1 MSLRNSTKQTR
12 HKKFAPDSDPVNNF
26 KPRPNPIISG
36 IKWLVLIFLFGIL
49 AWIVTKITLGIPAF
63 STLPTVYE
71 VGNGVALFDRFN
83 HHITTVY
90 ADRDSIPIPLSKMSS
105 HMRHAAIAA
114 EDHRFYEHHG
124 VDPWGVTR
132 AILTNVKAGHMR
144 QGGSTITQQLVRN
157 LYLDPQ
163 DRSAK
168 RKIMEALLSV
178 DVELNNSKNRILETY
193 LNDIYFGRGVYGIE
207 RAAGTYFNKHAGA
220 LDVGESAFLA
230 GLIRAPSRMSDPK
243 YLDDALDRQH
253 QVLDAM
259 AEEGFISQEQAD
271 SIKAKKLVFR
281 KGQAPTQPY
290 PYYANY
296 VVQLLKN
303 QFSETQLWGSGLRV
317 YTNLDPEAQ
326 NAAENQLNKGIE
338 TAPNGI
344 SQGALVTINV
354 KDGGVLALVGG
365 VGDYRLHQFNRATN
379 PHTAGSAFKPFVY
392 LAGIMNDA
400 LKPDTVLEDLPLTI
414 DVGFGQKYSPKNFD
428 GRYLGRITVR
438 TALMLSRNLCS
449 IRIARAV
456 GPQKIIDTARA
467 AGITS
472 PLNND
477 LPLALG
483 ASAVSPLE
491 LANAY
496 ATLARKGVFMP
507 WQMIRQIDDNQGH
520 KLQEATPQAKS
531 VFPSEP
537 VLQLV
542 DILQDVV
549 NKGTGTLARLP
560 KIAVAG
566 KTGTADKARDIWF
579 VGFTPDVVTAVW
591 GGNDDYSEVKG
602 NVTGG
607 TVMAKIW
614 HDYMTDFYKT
624 HEPPTVAFDEP
635 AVPFAKKITRINPS
649 VLKQIEDTEA
659 GLNPDES
666 KAPAEGEQ
674 SAGGET
680 NGADNPNATNSGE
693 AGTLQKIPDAPP
705 PPEDPN
711 HPASTGADSQLHAE
725 TPHEAETHKEEL
737 PAKAP
742 EIQQEP
748 PRAPEIHQPAPEPA
762 PSVHAES
769 PQPAPV
775 GGN

>member
-1 MSLRNSTKQTR
+1 MVWLLIL
-12 HKKFAPDSDPVNNF
+12 FL
-26 KPRPNPIISG
+26 IG
-36 IKWLVLIFLFGIL
+36 IV
-49 AWIVTKITLGIPAF
+49 AWMGTKIALGVPAY

-105 HMRHAAIAA
+105 HIRHAAIAA

-124 VDPWGVTR
+124 VDPWGITR

-157 LYLDPQ
+157 VYLDPQ

-168 RKIMEALLSV
+168 RKIMEALLSI
-178 DVELNNSKNRILETY
+178 DVELSNSKNRILETY

-207 RAAGTYFNKHAGA
+207 RAAGTFFNKHASA

-230 GLIRAPSRMSDPK
+230 GLIRAPSKMSDPK
-243 YLDDALDRQH
+243 YIDDALDRQH
-253 QVLDAM
+253 QVLDAL
-259 AEEGFISQEQAD
+259 AEEGFISPEQAE
-271 SIKAKKLVFR
+271 SVKKKKLVFR
-281 KGQAPTQPY
+281 KGAAPTQPY

-326 NAAENQLNKGIE
+326 IAAEKELGKGIE
-338 TAPNGI
+338 TAPTGI

-379 PHTAGSAFKPFVY
+379 PHTAGSAFKPLVY
-392 LAGIMNDA
+392 LTGIMQET
-400 LKPDTVLEDLPLTI
+400 LKPDTVLDDLPLTI
-414 DVGFGQKYSPKNFD
+414 DVGFGQRYSPKNFD
-428 GRYLGRITVR
+428 GRYLGKITVR

-449 IRIARAV
+449 IRIAQAV
-456 GPQKIIDTARA
+456 GPDKIIATARA

-507 WQMIRQIDDNQGH
+507 YQIIRQIDDNQGH
-520 KLQEATPQAKS
+520 KLQEYKPQGKS

-579 VGFTPDVVTAVW
+579 VGFTPDTVTAVW
-591 GGNDDYSEVKG
+591 GGNDNYSEVRG

-614 HDYMTDFYKT
+614 HDYMADFYKT
-624 HEPPTVAFDEP
+624 HEPPAVAFDLP
-635 AVPFAKKITRINPS
+635 AVPFAKKITRINPV

-659 GLNPDES
+659 GLNPDQNQTPPSEQ
-666 KAPAEGEQ
+666 PVNGETDPNIRTTTDQ
-674 SAGGET
+674 SA
-680 NGADNPNATNSGE
+680 D
-693 AGTLQKIPDAPP
+693 QKIPDAPP
-705 PPEDPN
+705 PQEDQTHTATPDIQAHTESPQQPEIR
-711 HPASTGADSQLHAE
+711 
-725 TPHEAETHKEEL
+725 KEE
-737 PAKAP
+737 PPVKAP
-742 EIQQEP
+742 DIQQDP
-748 PRAPEIHQPAPEPA
+748 PKAPEIHQPLPEPA
-762 PSVHAES
+762 PSIPKGEAFT
-769 PQPAPV
+769 PAPL
-775 GGN
+775 GSN

>member
-1 MSLRNSTKQTR
+1 M
-12 HKKFAPDSDPVNNF
+12 PVSNF
-26 KPRPNPIISG
+26 KRKSNPIIAG
-36 IKWLVLIFLFGIL
+36 MMWLLFLFLCGIV
-49 AWIVTKITLGIPAF
+49 AWMGTKIALGIPAF

-105 HMRHAAIAA
+105 HIRHAAIAA

-124 VDPWGVTR
+124 VDPWGITR

-157 LYLDPQ
+157 VYLDPQ

-207 RAAGTYFNKHAGA
+207 RAAGTYFNKHASA
-220 LDVGESAFLA
+220 LDIGESAFLA
-230 GLIRAPSRMSDPK
+230 GLIRAPSKMSDPK
-243 YLDDALDRQH
+243 YRDDALDRQH

-271 SIKAKKLVFR
+271 SVKAKRLVFR
-281 KGQAPTQPY
+281 KGAAPTQPY
-290 PYYANY
+290 PYFANY

-303 QFSETQLWGSGLRV
+303 QFSDAQLWGSGLRV

-326 NAAENQLNKGIE
+326 TAAEKELNKGIE
-338 TAPNGI
+338 TAPTGI

-365 VGDYRLHQFNRATN
+365 VGDYRSHQFNRATN
-379 PHTAGSAFKPFVY
+379 PHTAGSAFKPLVY
-392 LAGIMNDA
+392 LTGIMDDA
-400 LKPDTVLEDLPLTI
+400 LKPDTVLDDLPLTI
-414 DVGFGQKYSPKNFD
+414 NVGFGQRYSPKNFD
-428 GRYLGRITVR
+428 GRYLGKITVR

-449 IRIARAV
+449 IRIAQAV
-456 GPQKIIDTARA
+456 GPDKIIATARA

-496 ATLARKGVFMP
+496 ATLARKGIFMP
-507 WQMIRQIDDNQGH
+507 YQIIRQIDDNQGH
-520 KLQEATPQAKS
+520 KLQEITPQGKS

-549 NKGTGTLARLP
+549 NKGTGTLAQLP

-579 VGFTPDVVTAVW
+579 VGFTPDTVTAVW
-591 GGNDDYSEVKG
+591 GGNDDYSEVRG

-624 HEPPTVAFDEP
+624 HEPPTVAFDLP
-635 AVPFAKKITRINPS
+635 AVPFAKKITRINPG
-649 VLKQIEDTEA
+649 VLKQIEDAEA
-659 GLNPDES
+659 GLNPDENQN
-666 KAPAEGEQ
+666 PQGEQ
-674 SAGGET
+674 AANGEADQ
-680 NGADNPNATNSGE
+680 NGTDTDENSGE
-693 AGTLQKIPDAPP
+693 RIPPAPP
-705 PPEDPN
+705 PPDDQT
-711 HPASTGADSQLHAE
+711 HTT
-725 TPHEAETHKEEL
+725 TPDAQTHTEPPQQTDTHKEEP

-742 EIQQEP
+742 DLQQEP
-748 PRAPEIHQPAPEPA
+748 PKAPEIHQLAPEPA
-762 PSVHAES
+762 PSIPKGEA
-769 PQPAPV
+769 PPPAV
-775 GGN
+775 LGGN

>member
-1 MSLRNSTKQTR
+1 M
-12 HKKFAPDSDPVNNF
+12 
-26 KPRPNPIISG
+26 G
-36 IKWLVLIFLFGIL
+36 
-49 AWIVTKITLGIPAF
+49 TKIALGIPAF

-105 HMRHAAIAA
+105 HIRHAAIAA

-124 VDPWGVTR
+124 VDPWGITR

-157 LYLDPQ
+157 VYLDPQ

-168 RKIMEALLSV
+168 RKIMEALLSI

-207 RAAGTYFNKHAGA
+207 RAAGTYFNKHASA
-220 LDVGESAFLA
+220 LDIGESAFLA
-230 GLIRAPSRMSDPK
+230 GLIRAPSKMSDPK
-243 YLDDALDRQH
+243 YRDDALDRQH

-271 SIKAKKLVFR
+271 SIKAMKLVFR
-281 KGQAPTQPY
+281 KGAAPTQPY

-303 QFSETQLWGSGLRV
+303 QFSDAQLWGSGLRV

-326 NAAENQLNKGIE
+326 VAAEKELGKGIE
-338 TAPNGI
+338 TAPTGI

-365 VGDYRLHQFNRATN
+365 VGDYRSHQFNRATN
-379 PHTAGSAFKPFVY
+379 PHTAGSAFKPLVY
-392 LAGIMNDA
+392 LTGIMDDA
-400 LKPDTVLEDLPLTI
+400 LKPDTVLDDLPLTI

-428 GRYLGRITVR
+428 GRYLGKITVR

-449 IRIARAV
+449 IRIAQAV
-456 GPQKIIDTARA
+456 GPDKIIATARA

-496 ATLARKGVFMP
+496 ATLARKGTFMP
-507 WQMIRQIDDNQGH
+507 YQIIRQIDDNQGH
-520 KLQEATPQAKS
+520 KLQEITPQGKS

-579 VGFTPDVVTAVW
+579 VGFTPDTVTAVW
-591 GGNDDYSEVKG
+591 GGNDDYSEVRG

-624 HEPPTVAFDEP
+624 HEPPAVAFDLP
-635 AVPFAKKITRINPS
+635 SVPFAKKITRINPR
-649 VLKQIEDTEA
+649 VLKQIEDAEA
-659 GLNPDES
+659 GLNPDENS
-666 KAPAEGEQ
+666 TPQGEQ
-674 SAGGET
+674 PVNGET
-680 NGADNPNATNSGE
+680 DPNGDNTSEQSGDK
-693 AGTLQKIPDAPP
+693 LPPAPP
-705 PPEDPN
+705 PPDDQTHTTP
-711 HPASTGADSQLHAE
+711 PDSQTHTE
-725 TPHEAETHKEEL
+725 SPQQTETHKEEA
-737 PAKAP
+737 PVKAP
-742 EIQQEP
+742 EVQPEP
-748 PRAPEIHQPAPEPA
+748 PKAPEIHQPAPEPA
-762 PSVHAES
+762 PSIPKGEVPA
-769 PQPAPV
+769 PAPV

>member
-1 MSLRNSTKQTR
+1 MSLRNYAKQTR
-12 HKKFAPDSDPVNNF
+12 HKKYYQDNDEPVNAF
-26 KPRPNPIISG
+26 KPKSNPVMTG
-36 IKWLVLIFLFGIL
+36 LKWLILMFLIGIL
-49 AWIVTKITLGIPAF
+49 AWILTKISLGIPAF

-90 ADRDSIPIPLSKMSS
+90 ADRDSIPIPLAKMSS
-105 HMRHAAIAA
+105 HIRHAAIAA
-114 EDHRFYEHHG
+114 EDHRFFEHHG

-178 DVELNNSKNRILETY
+178 DVELNNSKSRILETY

-220 LDVGESAFLA
+220 LDIGESAFLA
-230 GLIRAPSRMSDPK
+230 GLIRAPSKMSDPR

-259 AEEGFISQEQAD
+259 AEEGFITQEQAD
-271 SIKAKKLVFR
+271 SVKAKKLVFR
-281 KGQAPTQPY
+281 KGAAPTQPY

-326 NAAENQLNKGIE
+326 NAAEKELNKGIE

-344 SQGALVTINV
+344 SQGALVTISV

-379 PHTAGSAFKPFVY
+379 PHTAGSSFKPFVY
-392 LAGIMNDA
+392 LTGIMDDA
-400 LKPDTVLEDLPLTI
+400 LKPDTVLDDLPLTI
-414 DVGFGQKYSPKNFD
+414 NVGFGQRYSPKNFD
-428 GRYLGRITVR
+428 GRYLGKISVR

-449 IRIARAV
+449 IRIAQAV
-456 GPQKIIDTARA
+456 GPDKIIATARA

-520 KLQEATPQAKS
+520 KLQEIVAQPKS

-560 KIAVAG
+560 NIAVAG

-579 VGFTPDVVTAVW
+579 VGFTPDTVTAVW
-591 GGNDDYSEVKG
+591 GGNDDYSEVRG

-624 HEPPTVAFDEP
+624 HEPPTVAFDTP
-635 AVPFAKKITRINPS
+635 SVPFAKKISRVNPS

-659 GLNPDES
+659 GLNASES
-666 KAPAEGEQ
+666 SNSGDGEQ
-674 SAGGET
+674 ATNNEANT
-680 NGADNPNATNSGE
+680 NGTEDEQDGAY
-693 AGTLQKIPDAPP
+693 QKIPDAPP

-711 HPASTGADSQLHAE
+711 QKPVTDGQPHTEPLQPQADG
-725 TPHEAETHKEEL
+725 HKEET

-742 EIQQEP
+742 EPQPEP
-748 PRAPEIHQPAPEPA
+748 VRAPEIHQPGPEPA
-762 PSVHAES
+762 PSLRGETPTAA
-769 PQPAPV
+769 PAS
-775 GGN
+775 N

>member
-1 MSLRNSTKQTR
+1 L
-12 HKKFAPDSDPVNNF
+12 
-26 KPRPNPIISG
+26 
-36 IKWLVLIFLFGIL
+36 
-49 AWIVTKITLGIPAF
+49 
-63 STLPTVYE
+63 
-71 VGNGVALFDRFN
+71 
-83 HHITTVY
+83 
-90 ADRDSIPIPLSKMSS
+90 
-105 HMRHAAIAA
+105 
-114 EDHRFYEHHG
+114 
-124 VDPWGVTR
+124 
-132 AILTNVKAGHMR
+132 
-144 QGGSTITQQLVRN
+144 
-157 LYLDPQ
+157 
-163 DRSAK
+163 
-168 RKIMEALLSV
+168 
-178 DVELNNSKNRILETY
+178 
-193 LNDIYFGRGVYGIE
+193 
-207 RAAGTYFNKHAGA
+207 
-220 LDVGESAFLA
+220 
-230 GLIRAPSRMSDPK
+230 
-243 YLDDALDRQH
+243 
-253 QVLDAM
+253 
-259 AEEGFISQEQAD
+259 AEEGFISQAQAD
-271 SIKAKKLVFR
+271 SVKEKKLVFR
-281 KGQAPTQPY
+281 KGAAPTQPY

-326 NAAENQLNKGIE
+326 IAAEKELGKGIE
-338 TAPNGI
+338 TAPTGI

-379 PHTAGSAFKPFVY
+379 PHTAGSAFKPLVY
-392 LAGIMNDA
+392 LTGIMQDA
-400 LKPDTVLEDLPLTI
+400 LKPDTVLDDLPLTI
-414 DVGFGQKYSPKNFD
+414 DVGFGQRYSPKNFD
-428 GRYLGRITVR
+428 GRYLGKITVR

-449 IRIARAV
+449 IRIAQAV
-456 GPQKIIDTARA
+456 GPDKIIATARA

-483 ASAVSPLE
+483 ACAVSPLE

-507 WQMIRQIDDNQGH
+507 FQIIRQIDDNQGH
-520 KLQEATPQAKS
+520 KLQEYTPQGKS

-579 VGFTPDVVTAVW
+579 VGFTPDTVTAVW
-591 GGNDDYSEVKG
+591 GGNDDYSEVRG

-614 HDYMTDFYKT
+614 HDYMADFYKT
-624 HEPPTVAFDEP
+624 HEPPAVAFDP
-635 AVPFAKKITRINPS
+635 PSVPFAKKITRVNPG

-666 KAPAEGEQ
+666 QTA
-674 SAGGET
+674 AGDQPV
-680 NGADNPNATNSGE
+680 NGE
-693 AGTLQKIPDAPP
+693 AGPNSGTSTDQSGDEKLPDAPP
-705 PPEDPN
+705 PPEDQTHTATPDN
-711 HPASTGADSQLHAE
+711 QTHTESPQQSEAHKDE
-725 TPHEAETHKEEL
+725 T

-748 PRAPEIHQPAPEPA
+748 LKAPEIHQPNPEPA
-762 PSVHAES
+762 PSIPKGE
-769 PQPAPV
+769 APTQAPL
-775 GGN
+775 GTN

>member
-1 MSLRNSTKQTR
+1 MSSQNSTRQTKR
-12 HKKFAPDSDPVNNF
+12 KKFFQDNDAPVSNF
-26 KPRPNPIISG
+26 KRKPNPIIT
-36 IKWLVLIFLFGIL
+36 GIL
-49 AWIVTKITLGIPAF
+49 WLLILFLIGIAAWMGTKIALGIPAF

-105 HMRHAAIAA
+105 HIRHAAIAA

-124 VDPWGVTR
+124 VDPWGITR

-157 LYLDPQ
+157 VYLDPQ

-207 RAAGTYFNKHAGA
+207 RAAGTYFNKHASA
-220 LDVGESAFLA
+220 LDIGESAFLA
-230 GLIRAPSRMSDPK
+230 GLIRAPSKMSDPK
-243 YLDDALDRQH
+243 YIDDALDRQH
-253 QVLDAM
+253 QVLDAL
-259 AEEGFISQEQAD
+259 AEEGFISQAQAD
-271 SIKAKKLVFR
+271 SVKEKKLVFR
-281 KGQAPTQPY
+281 KGAVPTQPY

-326 NAAENQLNKGIE
+326 IAAEKELGKGIE
-338 TAPNGI
+338 TAPTGI

-379 PHTAGSAFKPFVY
+379 PHTAGSAFKPLVY
-392 LAGIMNDA
+392 LTGIMQDA
-400 LKPDTVLEDLPLTI
+400 LKPDTVLDDLPLTI
-414 DVGFGQKYSPKNFD
+414 DVGFGQRYSPKNFD
-428 GRYLGRITVR
+428 GRYLGKITVR

-449 IRIARAV
+449 IRIAQAV
-456 GPQKIIDTARA
+456 GPDKIIATARA

-507 WQMIRQIDDNQGH
+507 FQIIRQIDDNQGH
-520 KLQEATPQAKS
+520 KLQEYTPQGKS

-579 VGFTPDVVTAVW
+579 VGFTPDTVTAVW
-591 GGNDDYSEVKG
+591 GGNDDYSEVRG

-614 HDYMTDFYKT
+614 HDYMADFYKT
-624 HEPPTVAFDEP
+624 HEPPTVAFDP
-635 AVPFAKKITRINPS
+635 PSVPFAKKITRVNPG

-666 KAPAEGEQ
+666 QTAPGDQPVNGETGPNTGTSTDQ
-674 SAGGET
+674 SA
-680 NGADNPNATNSGE
+680 D
-693 AGTLQKIPDAPP
+693 QKLPDAPP
-705 PPEDPN
+705 PPEDQT
-711 HPASTGADSQLHAE
+711 HTA
-725 TPHEAETHKEEL
+725 TPENQTHTESPQQSDAHKEET

-742 EIQQEP
+742 DIQPEP
-748 PRAPEIHQPAPEPA
+748 PKAPEIHQPTPEPA
-762 PSVHAES
+762 PSIPKGE
-769 PQPAPV
+769 APTQAPL
-775 GGN
+775 GTN

>member
-1 MSLRNSTKQTR
+1 MSLRNYAKQTR
-12 HKKFAPDSDPVNNF
+12 HKKFYQDNDEPVNAF
-26 KPRPNPIISG
+26 KPKSNPIMTG
-36 IKWLVLIFLFGIL
+36 LKWLILMFLIGIL
-49 AWIVTKITLGIPAF
+49 AWILTKISLGIPAF

-90 ADRDSIPIPLSKMSS
+90 ADRDSIPIPLAKMSS
-105 HMRHAAIAA
+105 HIRHAAIAA

-220 LDVGESAFLA
+220 LDIGESAFLA
-230 GLIRAPSRMSDPK
+230 GLIRAPSKMSDPK
-243 YLDDALDRQH
+243 YIDDALDRQH

-271 SIKAKKLVFR
+271 SVKAKKLVFR
-281 KGQAPTQPY
+281 KGAAPAQPY

-326 NAAENQLNKGIE
+326 NAAEKELNKGIE

-365 VGDYRLHQFNRATN
+365 VGDYRSHQFNRATN
-379 PHTAGSAFKPFVY
+379 PHTAGSSFKPFVY
-392 LAGIMNDA
+392 LTGIMDDA
-400 LKPDTVLEDLPLTI
+400 LKPDTVLDDLPLTI
-414 DVGFGQKYSPKNFD
+414 NVGFGQRYSPKNFD
-428 GRYLGRITVR
+428 GRYLGKITVR

-449 IRIARAV
+449 IRIAQAV
-456 GPQKIIDTARA
+456 GPDKIVATAKA

-496 ATLARKGVFMP
+496 ATLARKGVFMQ

-520 KLQEATPQAKS
+520 KLQEIVPQPKS

-549 NKGTGTLARLP
+549 NKGTGTLAKLP
-560 KIAVAG
+560 NIAVAG

-579 VGFTPDVVTAVW
+579 VGFTPDTVTAVW
-591 GGNDDYSEVKG
+591 GGNDDYSEVRG

-624 HEPPTVAFDEP
+624 HEPPAVAFDAP
-635 AVPFAKKITRINPS
+635 SVPFAKKISRVNPS
-649 VLKQIEDTEA
+649 VLKQIEDAEA
-659 GLNPDES
+659 GLNASENSSPDNGEQTNGETNTNG
-666 KAPAEGEQ
+666 PEGEQ
-674 SAGGET
+674 D
-680 NGADNPNATNSGE
+680 GAF
-693 AGTLQKIPDAPP
+693 QKIPDAPP

-711 HPASTGADSQLHAE
+711 HQPVSDGQPHLEPLQPQADG
-725 TPHEAETHKEEL
+725 HKEET
-737 PAKAP
+737 PVKPP
-742 EIQQEP
+742 EAQQEP
-748 PRAPEIHQPAPEPA
+748 LRAPEIHQPAPEPA
-762 PSVHAES
+762 PSIHGE
-769 PQPAPV
+769 APTLTPSS
-775 GGN
+775 N

>member
-1 MSLRNSTKQTR
+1 L
-12 HKKFAPDSDPVNNF
+12 
-26 KPRPNPIISG
+26 PR
-36 IKWLVLIFLFGIL
+36 
-49 AWIVTKITLGIPAF
+49 
-63 STLPTVYE
+63 
-71 VGNGVALFDRFN
+71 
-83 HHITTVY
+83 
-90 ADRDSIPIPLSKMSS
+90 
-105 HMRHAAIAA
+105 
-114 EDHRFYEHHG
+114 
-124 VDPWGVTR
+124 
-132 AILTNVKAGHMR
+132 
-144 QGGSTITQQLVRN
+144 
-157 LYLDPQ
+157 
-163 DRSAK
+163 
-168 RKIMEALLSV
+168 
-178 DVELNNSKNRILETY
+178 
-193 LNDIYFGRGVYGIE
+193 
-207 RAAGTYFNKHAGA
+207 
-220 LDVGESAFLA
+220 
-230 GLIRAPSRMSDPK
+230 
-243 YLDDALDRQH
+243 
-253 QVLDAM
+253 
-259 AEEGFISQEQAD
+259 
-271 SIKAKKLVFR
+271 
-281 KGQAPTQPY
+281 
-290 PYYANY
+290 
-296 VVQLLKN
+296 
-303 QFSETQLWGSGLRV
+303 
-317 YTNLDPEAQ
+317 
-326 NAAENQLNKGIE
+326 
-338 TAPNGI
+338 
-344 SQGALVTINV
+344 
-354 KDGGVLALVGG
+354 
-365 VGDYRLHQFNRATN
+365 
-379 PHTAGSAFKPFVY
+379 
-392 LAGIMNDA
+392 
-400 LKPDTVLEDLPLTI
+400 
-414 DVGFGQKYSPKNFD
+414 
-428 GRYLGRITVR
+428 
-438 TALMLSRNLCS
+438 
-449 IRIARAV
+449 
-456 GPQKIIDTARA
+456 
-467 AGITS
+467 
-472 PLNND
+472 
-477 LPLALG
+477 ALG